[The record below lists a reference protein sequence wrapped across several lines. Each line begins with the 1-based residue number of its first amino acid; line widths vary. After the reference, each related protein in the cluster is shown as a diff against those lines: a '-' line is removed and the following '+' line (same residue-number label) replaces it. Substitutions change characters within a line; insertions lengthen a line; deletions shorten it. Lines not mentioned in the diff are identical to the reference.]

1 MPAAAAATETA
12 ATFAGIHN
20 ENEFYSHH
28 YLSEVFAG
36 DIRETVER
44 WRDAAA
50 KDSRGAGAGR
60 TTSGGPVA
68 GDGQTAGDGQIA
80 GDGRTASDDPTASDN
95 RIADDGQTVGDG
107 PTAGDDQTAGDSRTA
122 NDSPTA
128 DDDNPTATGRTPYGA
143 LRALAPE
150 YVRFRREF
158 ERERRAERR
167 LSLQR
172 GWFRRLLTALGYGGD
187 WQPGNR
193 LLEDSAE
200 VPVLCAA
207 GATAGAS
214 GGLRA
219 GSGTRTAAVRP
230 AATRTGAGS
239 APRASAAAPQLLALG
254 VFDPHAEGEDPLSL
268 KPHRLQFHGEA
279 PPPEA
284 LLRETWSDVLTRRIF
299 GQERPPRW
307 VLVLSFSRLLLI
319 ERGKWTHHR
328 LLRFD
333 FDEILGRREDATLK
347 ATAALLHRECL
358 LPPEGGAGGGRSL
371 LDHLDDN
378 SHKHAFA
385 VSEDLKYALRE
396 SIELI
401 GNEAIHYLREV
412 LKDRLYDRP
421 DDALAGRLG
430 LECLRYMYRL
440 LFLFYIEAR
449 PDLGYAPVDS
459 EAYRKGYSLEHL
471 RDLEMVRLTS
481 EESLDGYYL
490 HHSIR
495 TLFALVR
502 DGFDGS
508 HRGGA
513 ADLLATGTGARSRPR
528 PPQPGRLRPQ
538 PPDLPRRPQR
548 PDPHPLPHPPSGPQ
562 PPPSGLRPQSRQSGP
577 HPLPRQSTPRSQP
590 QSPSGPHLPSGP
602 QPPPLP
608 ATATAP
614 AQAAIPAPAP
624 HLPHG
629 FRIDALDSALFRDG
643 STPLLDRVK
652 LRNRVLQQVIRLMS
666 LTRPP
671 GAGAAAGGRGGRGG
685 GGRGRQRRGRIS
697 YAQLGINQLGAVY
710 EALLSYRGFFAEEDL
725 YEVKKAGEDGDVL
738 RSAWFVPTRELDGY
752 AEDERVYERDAQG
765 RRKLRVHPRG
775 RFIYRLA
782 GRDRQKSA
790 SYYTPEALTRSV
802 VKYALGE
809 LIPDDAPADRLLDL
823 TVCEP
828 AMGSAAFLN
837 EAVNQLAEKY
847 LERKQREAGRRIPH
861 ADYADELQKVKLYI
875 ADRNVYGVDLNPV
888 AGELAEVSLWLNCI
902 HRGGHVPWFG
912 YQLVC
917 GNSLVGARRQVFR
930 TAALG
935 RKNRKPD
942 LWFNHQPERVT
953 PWERRVPSERGRP
966 GASGSTV
973 SWERGRPARI
983 TAPDSGNDANA
994 AHGHGDAAEPNAESR
1009 EQRIPPSSVI
1019 PAKAGIQAPPE
1030 HGHPTRGP
1038 ATPDTPRTHQVRR
1051 PAGAVYHFLLPDP
1064 GMAAYADKA
1073 AKVLMPE
1080 HFERIKEWRKSFFKP
1095 FADEQIAELEA
1106 LSDRVDVLWATHAEQ
1121 LARDHRETEDT
1132 LPVWGQPAPARE
1144 RRTTNTWKDRIRA
1157 QGIFSEGGARTAS
1170 PYRRLKLV
1178 MDYWCALWFWPI
1190 EAADQLP
1197 DRDEFLN
1204 EITLVLTGSVFQPG
1218 LGPNQTA
1225 DLFGEEYA
1233 EHAAD
1238 IAKRIANEIGML
1250 DLDRLF
1256 EQFPRLKFVDGLAR
1270 RHRFHHWELAFADL
1284 FYGERPDGRLR
1295 GGFDLVLGNPPWVK
1309 VEWEEGG
1316 VLGDHNPLF
1325 VLRRHSA
1332 TEITAL
1338 RDDAFDRRPGLRHD
1352 WLAELEQAEATQA
1365 FLNARQNYPLL
1376 AGQQTNLYKCF
1387 LPQAWMIGSE
1397 DGVAGFL
1404 HPEGVYDD
1412 PKGGAFREAL
1422 YPRLRAHFQFQNE
1435 KKLFSDVHN
1444 ETSFSINV
1452 YGNARPAPAFIH
1464 IANLFA
1470 PATADACLD
1479 HDGHGPV
1486 PGIKN
1491 NAGGW
1496 NTNGHAHRAIEIEPD
1511 MLDNFAKLYDQPG
1524 TPPLKARLP
1533 VLHARP
1539 LLAVLR
1545 KFAAHPKR
1553 LGDLKDEFYV
1563 TAHWHETMSQ
1573 RDGTIRRETLFSET
1587 PAELVLSGPH
1597 FFVGN
1602 PLNKTPRRKCE
1613 SNKQYDVLD
1622 LTTLPEDYLPRTN
1635 YVPACGPD
1643 EYDRRTPR
1651 VSWQEPG
1658 EEPKDEDARG
1668 EETEG
1673 EEASRKVTVTGYH
1686 VVNTSDRPAPAE
1698 GEEVPRKVTG
1708 RHVVTTGDRPAQT
1721 ESEDASRKVT
1731 EYYRVVNREMVG
1743 AAAERTLITAMIP
1756 RDVAVTTCVA
1766 TAFRDAGTLV
1776 DFAALSMSVVL
1787 DFMMRTAGIGHVR
1800 LSQLSRLPVLTDTC
1814 DPRIRNA
1821 LRIRALRL
1829 CCLTSHYADLWS
1841 EICNGEPP
1849 PPAAPDHPG
1858 NTTIGDPVPDHPN
1871 HPGCATMPGNSGTAP
1886 EEVEDDPGNTP
1897 IAVPARSGNAAI
1909 VPDRPP
1915 NRGAE
1920 STAATDE
1927 PSDRDPAASDQRSD
1941 PAESGTA
1948 LAAFRADAWTRQDPR
1963 LPDDFAALTPKWRW
1977 EHALR
1982 TDYARR
1988 QALVEIDVLTAM
2000 ALGLTLDELLTI
2012 YRVLFPVMRQYE
2024 ADTWYDTN
2032 GRIVFTASKGL
2043 PGVGLPRKA
2052 VKGDTSYT
2060 LHIPAPNPDRIP
2072 TAGSRHA
2079 PSGTFGA
2086 VHNGQE
2092 AEPATVQTGI
2102 ALGWED
2108 VRDLPEGAIV
2118 TRRITDDTLPDGPIE
2133 RVITYHAPFDRCHRE
2148 HDYRT
2153 GWTKAHNRIGRSE

>member
-1 MPAAAAATETA
+1 MPAAAAETA

-44 WRDAAA
+44 WREAAA
-50 KDSRGAGAGR
+50 GGSPAA
-60 TTSGGPVA
+60 SGNRVA
-68 GDGQTAGDGQIA
+68 DDGQAA
-80 GDGRTASDDPTASDN
+80 GDGRTEGDRRGAGGGRTAS
-95 RIADDGQTVGDG
+95 GG
-107 PTAGDDQTAGDSRTA
+107 PITGDSGA
-122 NDSPTA
+122 A
-128 DDDNPTATGRTPYGA
+128 GGRTPYGA

-193 LLEDSAE
+193 LLEDGAE
-200 VPVLCAA
+200 APVLCAA

-214 GGLRA
+214 GGLRT
-219 GSGTRTAAVRP
+219 GSGSWTRTTAVRP
-230 AATRTGAGS
+230 AA

-254 VFDPHAEGEDPLSL
+254 VFDTHAEGEDPLSL

-284 LLRETWSDVLTRRIF
+284 LLRESWSDVLTRRIF

-495 TLFALVR
+495 ILFDLVR

-528 PPQPGRLRPQ
+528 PPQPGRLRSQ
-538 PPDLPRRPQR
+538 A
-548 PDPHPLPHPPSGPQ
+548 
-562 PPPSGLRPQSRQSGP
+562 PPSGLRPQSRQPGP
-577 HPLPRQSTPRSQP
+577 HPLPRQSDPRSQA

-602 QPPPLP
+602 HPSPLP
-608 ATATAP
+608 ATAPAPAATPAP
-614 AQAAIPAPAP
+614 AQAPHPTPAPH

-671 GAGAAAGGRGGRGG
+671 GAGGGRGGR
-685 GGRGRQRRGRIS
+685 GRGRQRRGRIS

-725 YEVKKAGEDGDVL
+725 YEVKKAGEDSDVL
-738 RSAWFVPTRELDGY
+738 RSAWFVPARELDGY
-752 AEDERVYERDAQG
+752 AEAERVYERDAQG

-802 VKYALGE
+802 VKYALRE
-809 LIPDDAPADRLLDL
+809 LIPDDAPADRILDL

-861 ADYADELQKVKLYI
+861 ADYADELQRVKLYI

-902 HRGGHVPWFG
+902 HRGGRVPWFG

-930 TAALG
+930 TTALG

-942 LWFNHQPERVT
+942 LWFNHAPERIT

-966 GASGSTV
+966 GASGSTAP
-973 SWERGRPARI
+973 WERGRPRAKRPARI
-983 TAPDSGNDANA
+983 TAPDGRNNANDA
-994 AHGHGDAAEPNAESR
+994 HGYGDAAEPNAESR
-1009 EQRIPPSSVI
+1009 EQRIPPSFVI
-1019 PAKAGIQAPPE
+1019 PAKAGIQAPPQ
-1030 HGHPTRGP
+1030 HGHPTHGP
-1038 ATPDTPRTHQVRR
+1038 ATAAPVTPRTHHVRR
-1051 PAGAVYHFLLPDP
+1051 PAGTVYHFLLPDP

-1073 AKVLMPE
+1073 AKALMPKR
-1080 HFERIKEWRKSFFKP
+1080 FERIREWRKSFFKP

-1106 LSDRVDVLWATHAEQ
+1106 LSDRVDLLWATHAEQ

-1157 QGIFSEGGARTAS
+1157 QGIFSEGGTRTAS

-1204 EITLVLTGSVFQPG
+1204 EITLVLTGAVFQPG

-1238 IAKRIANEIGML
+1238 IARRIANEIGML

-1316 VLGDHNPLF
+1316 VLGDHNPSF

-1332 TEITAL
+1332 TELTAL
-1338 RDDAFDRRPGLRHD
+1338 RGDAFDRRPGLRAD

-1422 YPRLRAHFQFQNE
+1422 YPRLRAHFQFKNE
-1435 KKLFSDVHN
+1435 KRLFSEVHH

-1452 YGNARPAPAFIH
+1452 YGAARPAPAFFH
-1464 IANLFA
+1464 IANLFS
-1470 PATADACLD
+1470 PATVDACLD

-1486 PGIKN
+1486 PGIKDH
-1491 NAGGW
+1491 AGGW
-1496 NTNGHAHRAIEIEPD
+1496 NTNGHAHRAIEVDPD
-1511 MLDNFAKLYDQPG
+1511 ALDSFSKLYDEPG
-1524 TPPLKARLP
+1524 TPPLQARLP
-1533 VLHARP
+1533 ALHART
-1539 LLAVLR
+1539 LLQVLR
-1545 KFAAHPKR
+1545 KFAAHPMR
-1553 LGDLKDEFYV
+1553 LGDLKGEFHV

-1573 RDGTIRRETLFSET
+1573 RDGIIRRETRFPET
-1587 PAELVLSGPH
+1587 PGELVLSGPH

-1602 PLNKTPRRKCE
+1602 PLNKTPRRECTQN
-1613 SNKQYDVLD
+1613 SHYDVLD

-1635 YVPACGPD
+1635 YVPACDLD

-1651 VSWQEPG
+1651 VPWQEPG
-1658 EEPKDEDARG
+1658 KETKG

-1673 EEASRKVTVTGYH
+1673 EGASRRVTVTGCH
-1686 VVNTSDRPAPAE
+1686 VVNTGARPAEAE
-1698 GEEVPRKVTG
+1698 SEDAPRKVT
-1708 RHVVTTGDRPAQT
+1708 D
-1721 ESEDASRKVT
+1721 
-1731 EYYRVVNREMVG
+1731 YYRVVNREMVG
-1743 AAAERTLITAMIP
+1743 SAAERTLITAVIP
-1756 RDVAVTTCVA
+1756 KDVASIHTNVA
-1766 TAFRDAGTLV
+1766 SAFRDAGACL
-1776 DFAALSMSVVL
+1776 DFAALSMSIVL
-1787 DFMMRTAGIGHVR
+1787 DFFVKSAGTGHVN
-1800 LSQLSRLPVLTDTC
+1800 LSWLSRLPILSDTC

-1841 EICNGEPP
+1841 EICNGESPP
-1849 PPAAPDHPG
+1849 PTAPDHPG
-1858 NTTIGDPVPDHPN
+1858 NTTIGDPVPDHLER
-1871 HPGCATMPGNSGTAP
+1871 PGCATMPEDVGTAP
-1886 EEVEDDPGNTP
+1886 DPDEAVDDPGNTTT
-1897 IAVPARSGNAAI
+1897 IAAPARSRSAAI
-1909 VPDRPP
+1909 VPDQPP

-1920 STAATDE
+1920 STATTGE
-1927 PSDRDPAASDQRSD
+1927 PSGRNPAASDQRSD
-1941 PAESGTA
+1941 PAGSGTA
-1948 LAAFRADAWTRQDPR
+1948 LDAFRADAWTRQDPR
-1963 LPDDFAALTPKWRW
+1963 LPDDFAALTSEWRW
-1977 EHALR
+1977 EYALR
-1982 TDYARR
+1982 THYARR
-1988 QALVEIDVLTAM
+1988 QALVEIDVLAAM

-2012 YRVLFPVMRQYE
+2012 YRVQFPVMRQYE

-2032 GRIVFTASKGL
+2032 GRIVFTPSKGL

-2052 VKGDTSYT
+2052 IKGDTSYT
-2060 LHIPAPNPDRIP
+2060 LRIP
-2072 TAGSRHA
+2072 DTDTRHA
-2079 PSGTFGA
+2079 PFRTSGAF
-2086 VHNGQE
+2086 HNGQE
-2092 AEPATVQTGI
+2092 AAPVTVQTGI

-2108 VRDLPEGAIV
+2108 IRDLPAGATV
-2118 TRRITDDTLPDGPIE
+2118 TRRITDDTLPNGPTPREI
-2133 RVITYHAPFDRCHRE
+2133 VYHPPFDRCNRE
-2148 HDYRT
+2148 HDYLAMKGT
-2153 GWTKAHNRIGRSE
+2153 PSILAPLEMVHA